1 MSNSLRNR
9 QANRVFRGEDFDR
22 CQSCVFRA
30 RDFRDSK
37 RAKMVEGTLGD
48 SLEKDVGNREAP
60 AVLRSLPLAGF
71 FSILL

>member
-1 MSNSLRNR
+1 MSVVRF
-9 QANRVFRGEDFDR
+9 Q
-22 CQSCVFRA
+22 A

-60 AVLRSLPLAGF
+60 PVSRPLPLAGF

>member
-9 QANRVFRGEDFDR
+9 LVNHVFTGEDFDR
-22 CQSCVFRA
+22 CQPCVFRG

-37 RAKMVEGTLGD
+37 WAKMVEGTLGD

-60 AVLRSLPLAGF
+60 PASRSLPLAGF
-71 FSILL
+71 FSTLL